1 MAIEFLNTSKAVELY
16 AKLAIETKG
25 NVETFSRKWK
35 ETVEKYSDV
44 VTQDVNEDDILPKK
58 IIGSIEDT
66 LRSDKVFSQ
75 FSPVFNIEPGSLII
89 DPEENADGAWGHKLN
104 AEKKLQTLAL
114 QSRDI
119 FPKAIYKLQR
129 LDHMTYLKG
138 GALVAYVL
146 EELPKYVLQRIS
158 QAILVGGVKNEDG
171 TDFTAIRPI
180 IGDELAIETQLPA
193 DYDGQAL
200 KERLIE
206 DIASLDADN
215 PTVFISPA
223 AWAKLALTG
232 DAWSVAMFTGNLDL
246 GGKLVRTTRLPES
259 NPIVIVDTASYL
271 IGFSGSGIETL
282 SDFVINTN
290 SQMIESRAYVAGS
303 LKAPNKAIYTTVASA
318 SNG

>member
-1 MAIEFLNTSKAVELY
+1 MAIEFLETSKAVELY
-16 AKLAIETKG
+16 AKLAVETKG
-25 NVETFSRKWK
+25 NTQAFKRKWK
-35 ETVEKYSDV
+35 ETVEDFGGI
-44 VTQDVNEDDILPKK
+44 TQDVNEDDILPKK

-75 FSPVFNIEPGSLII
+75 FSPVFNIEPGSLVI

-104 AEKKLQTLAL
+104 AEKKVQTLAL

-171 TDFTAIRPI
+171 TAFNAIRPI
-180 IGDELAIETQLPA
+180 IGDELAIKTELAA

-200 KERLIE
+200 K
-206 DIASLDADN
+206 
-215 PTVFISPA
+215 
-223 AWAKLALTG
+223 
-232 DAWSVAMFTGNLDL
+232 
-246 GGKLVRTTRLPES
+246 
-259 NPIVIVDTASYL
+259 
-271 IGFSGSGIETL
+271 
-282 SDFVINTN
+282 
-290 SQMIESRAYVAGS
+290 
-303 LKAPNKAIYTTVASA
+303 
-318 SNG
+318 

>member
-1 MAIEFLNTSKAVELY
+1 M
-16 AKLAIETKG
+16 
-25 NVETFSRKWK
+25 
-35 ETVEKYSDV
+35 
-44 VTQDVNEDDILPKK
+44 
-58 IIGSIEDT
+58 
-66 LRSDKVFSQ
+66 
-75 FSPVFNIEPGSLII
+75 
-89 DPEENADGAWGHKLN
+89 
-104 AEKKLQTLAL
+104 
-114 QSRDI
+114 
-119 FPKAIYKLQR
+119 
-129 LDHMTYLKG
+129 
-138 GALVAYVL
+138 
-146 EELPKYVLQRIS
+146 QRIS

-171 TDFTAIRPI
+171 TDFNAIRPI
-180 IGDELAIETQLPA
+180 IGDELAIKTELAA

-246 GGKLVRTTRLPES
+246 GGKLVRTTRLPET

-290 SQMIESRAYVAGS
+290 SQVIESRAYVAGS
-303 LKAPNKAIYTTVASA
+303 LKAPNKAIYVEVQASK
-318 SNG
+318 